1 MDVRLPLTSAGICLA
16 LLLSACSPS
25 DEKGQVSLEEKTAQ
39 LEKSLDAIEDPK
51 LKDAVAELGGSL
63 LLLERAQL
71 KLDSKP
77 VETEY
82 GNDALAVL
90 KHYPTPQALV
100 DTYINGLFV
109 LHKDSS
115 SDYLTDLQ
123 PVFPFSFNIP
133 DAFVFPHGVEWLS
146 VTLSNKR
153 VIPFQPEW
161 SETDPGIQLSPSSS
175 NLTNPD
181 DLTVTYPFIDGLAV
195 DNKHQPQPASLQ
207 GKMEVIV
214 PRRLYSFD
222 LTKKDV
228 GQTRSNDNLSV
239 KLLKLENN
247 YAEIE
252 FSNSATVAPEVAD
265 TPLNPLIVQA
275 KDSTGQFLLRSG
287 SINETAAQI
296 AFYQKQ
302 LALMQQQKT
311 WSEAFEKQLDADQ
324 RAFEKQ
330 QTRHY
335 SKVYF
340 NGPINTLEVSVL
352 DFSTA
357 TVTRKDLDLPVRRF
371 DPHTTKKTIQ
381 PLELP
386 VVVYDDQAAN
396 WLKGATLGEEQLK
409 KSVSIRQSVDDPSA
423 AQIEFDHRRSF
434 NDELL
439 GSSFNPGESP
449 VSFFTEDANGKR
461 DEPIELPPEAFQVDP
476 LRGTITYDLN
486 LFPETPA
493 YAVGSIPL
501 FLASIEK
508 KTLDAHQL
516 PKGLELKGNT
526 LLVDLKEF
534 AEQDWRFYAKDDSGN
549 YLKEILSVSHDA
561 SPEGPALTGVH
572 YFYGRPTRLETYQR
586 IDLTTVQYGFEV
598 KLDKADTSSLD
609 QKRDQ

>member
-1 MDVRLPLTSAGICLA
+1 MDVRLPLTSAGLCLA
-16 LLLSACSPS
+16 LLLGGCSPS
-25 DEKGQVSLEEKTAQ
+25 DEKRQVSLEEKTAQ
-39 LEKSLDAIEDPK
+39 FEKSLDAIADPK

-77 VETEY
+77 LQTEY
-82 GNDALAVL
+82 SEDALAVL

-123 PVFPFSFNIP
+123 PVFPFNFSIP
-133 DAFVFPHGVEWLS
+133 AAFLFPHGLEWQS

-181 DLTVTYPFIDGLAV
+181 DLTVTYPFIDGLDV
-195 DNKHQPQPASLQ
+195 ENKNQPQPVSLQ
-207 GKMEVIV
+207 GKVEVIA

-228 GQTRSNDNLSV
+228 GLTRTNDNLSV
-239 KLLKLENN
+239 TLLSLTNN
-247 YAEIE
+247 HAEVE
-252 FSNSATVAPEVAD
+252 FTNSLPMAAEVSE

-275 KDSTGQFLLRSG
+275 KDNTGQFLSRSG

-302 LALMQQQKT
+302 LAQMQQQKA
-311 WSEAFEKQLDADQ
+311 WSEAFEKQLDEDQ

-335 SKVYF
+335 TKVYF
-340 NGPINTLEVSVL
+340 NGPIETLEVSVL
-352 DFSTA
+352 DFSSA

-371 DPHTTKKTIQ
+371 DHNTTEKAIQ
-381 PLELP
+381 PLNLP
-386 VVVYDDQAAN
+386 VVVYDDQAPI

-409 KSVSIRQSVDDPSA
+409 KSVNITQSVDDPSA
-423 AQIEFDHRRSF
+423 ARIEFDHPRGF

-439 GSSFNPGESP
+439 GSSFSPGDSP
-449 VSFFTEDANGKR
+449 VTFFTAGDNGKR
-461 DEPIELPPEAFQVDP
+461 NEPIELPPEAYQVDP
-476 LRGTITYDLN
+476 LRGVITYDLN

-493 YAVGSIPL
+493 FAVGSMPL
-501 FLASIEK
+501 FLATVEH

-516 PKGLELKGNT
+516 PKGLELKGNA
-526 LLVDLKEF
+526 LVVDLKLF
-534 AEQDWRFYAKDDSGN
+534 PAQDWRFFAKDDSGN

-561 SPEGPALTGVH
+561 SAEGPALFGVH
-572 YFYGRPTRLETYQR
+572 YFYGQPTRLETYQR
-586 IDLTTVQYGFEV
+586 TDLVTVQYGFEV
-598 KLDKADTSSLD
+598 KLDKADVPDPT
-609 QKRDQ
+609 Q